1 MSGLEATTVTTV
13 GTVMVLYLCVLLFI
27 GWRAARRTHGGED
40 FHLAGR
46 SLGPWAA
53 GISSTASSESGW
65 VTLGAVGMTYAYGVS
80 GLWFAPGCLLGYLV
94 NIYFV
99 APRLRRLSAE
109 HGSVTLTDVIT
120 RRWGDPGNVL
130 RITATTIILACMMI
144 YVASQMTAAGKAFS
158 SSLGLDAEG
167 PGYLYGVLIGAAV
180 ITIVTVLGGFRA
192 VAWTDLFQGLLVAT
206 ALIVLPLWAIARL
219 GGFGALFAGLGAID
233 PNYLTATGG
242 RLGPAMWGFI
252 VGELGIGLGYP
263 GMPHVVTRYMATR
276 SDRDVQRLQI
286 IAMMWGVAVFYGA
299 GLVGLVG
306 RVSLPELADGERA
319 LMALALQFTH
329 PLIAGLL
336 LAAVISAILST
347 VSSQLLVA
355 ASSVSYDVVEQG
367 LGKARDDRRS
377 LVLGRITVAV
387 VGVLGVLIALRGE
400 TVVFWFVLFA
410 WSGLGASFSPLTL
423 LALGR
428 TWVNRYGAL
437 ACMLTGAGV
446 TVVWKLGIKVMSD
459 PTSVNPLLF
468 DRLWWAVI
476 VVAAVILLIGRTT
489 GTFEVGHIAAVLGA
503 TALTLAGWFLV
514 QRWGFH
520 HLYELVPAFV
530 LATTAAFGVS
540 ALFRVD
546 EEAAPSAPS
555 QG

>member
-1 MSGLEATTVTTV
+1 VSGLEATTVTTV
-13 GTVMVLYLCVLLFI
+13 GTVMVLYLGVLLVI
-27 GWRAARRTHGGED
+27 GWRASRRTHGGED

-53 GISSTASSESGW
+53 GVSSTASSESGW

-99 APRLRRLSAE
+99 APRLRPLSAGY
-109 HGSVTLTDVIT
+109 GSVTLTDVIT

-130 RITATTIILACMMI
+130 RMTATTIILLCMMI

-180 ITIVTVLGGFRA
+180 ITVVTVAGGFRA
-192 VAWTDLFQGLLVAT
+192 VAWTDLFQGLLVAA

-233 PNYLTATGG
+233 PDLVTATGG
-242 RLGPAMWGFI
+242 RMGPAMWGFI

-286 IAMMWGVAVFYGA
+286 IAMMWGVVVFYGA

-306 RVSLPELADGERA
+306 RVSLPGLADGERA

-329 PLIAGLL
+329 PVIAGLL

-367 LGKARDDRRS
+367 FGKARDDRRS
-377 LVLGRITVAV
+377 LVLGRLTVAV

-400 TVVFWFVLFA
+400 SVVFWFVLFA

-423 LALGR
+423 LALGKSSI
-428 TWVNRYGAL
+428 NRYGAM
-437 ACMLTGAGV
+437 ACMLTGTGV

-459 PTSVNPLLF
+459 PTSVNPMLF
-468 DRLWWAVI
+468 DRLWWATI
-476 VVAAVILLIGRTT
+476 VVAAVILLIGRFS
-489 GTFEVGHIAAVLGA
+489 GTFQVGHIAAVLAA
-503 TALTLAGWFLV
+503 TVLTLVGWFLV

-520 HLYELVPAFV
+520 HLYELVPAFTMAV
-530 LATTAAFGVS
+530 AAAFGVS

-546 EEAAPSAPS
+546 AEEAMSS
-555 QG
+555 

>member
-1 MSGLEATTVTTV
+1 VSGIETTTVTTV
-13 GTVMVLYLCVLLFI
+13 GTVMVLYLGVLLFI
-27 GWRAARRTHGGED
+27 GWRASRRTHGGED

-94 NIYFV
+94 NIYVV
-99 APRLRRLSAE
+99 APRLRRMSAE
-109 HGSVTLTDVIT
+109 HQSVTLTDVIT

-130 RITATTIILACMMI
+130 RVTATAIILLCMMI

-158 SSLGLDAEG
+158 SSLGLEADG
-167 PGYLYGVLIGAAV
+167 PGYLYGVLTGAAV
-180 ITIVTVLGGFRA
+180 ITVITVLGGFRA
-192 VAWTDLFQGLLVAT
+192 VAWTDLFQGLLVAA
-206 ALIVLPLWAIARL
+206 ALIVLPLWAVARL
-219 GGFGALFAGLGAID
+219 GGFSALFVGLGGID
-233 PNYLTATGG
+233 ADLLTATGG
-242 RLGPAMWGFI
+242 RVGPALWGFI

-286 IAMMWGVAVFYGA
+286 IAMLWGIAVFYGA

-306 RVSLPELADGERA
+306 RVTLPELADGERA
-319 LMALALQFTH
+319 LMALALELTH
-329 PLIAGLL
+329 PVIAGLL

-355 ASSVSYDVVEQG
+355 ASSVSYDIVEQG
-367 LGKARDDRRS
+367 MGKARDDRRS

-400 TVVFWFVLFA
+400 SVVFWFVLFA

-423 LALGR
+423 LALGE
-428 TWVNRYGAL
+428 TWVNRYGAF

-446 TVVWKLGIKVMSD
+446 TVVWKLGIRVMTD
-459 PTSVNPLLF
+459 PTTTDPLLF
-468 DRLWWAVI
+468 DRLWW
-476 VVAAVILLIGRTT
+476 VAIMAAAGILVLGRST
-489 GTFEVGHIAAVLGA
+489 GAFEVGHSAAVLAA
-503 TALTLAGWFLV
+503 TVSTLLGWYAV
-514 QRWGFH
+514 QRWGLH
-520 HLYELVPAFV
+520 NLYELVPAFV
-530 LATTAAFGVS
+530 LAAAAALGVS
-540 ALFRVD
+540 ALFPVTG
-546 EEAAPSAPS
+546 EEA
-555 QG
+555 